1 MKGIQGVILS
11 LLIIIHS
18 PFSYFSCFGRPYSL
32 AERVGA
38 TVQAIGPAPQQVGD
52 WTAAGGGTFPIA
64 DANVAI
70 WSQN

>member
-38 TVQAIGPAPQQVGD
+38 TVQAIGPAEAVKKGYH
-52 WTAAGGGTFPIA
+52 IYCLILRYVYK
-64 DANVAI
+64 NEYI
-70 WSQN
+70 